1 MAKSNIGELIF
12 FWIMFAV
19 VGYLSYSVMSPYVTS
34 LFLAIVFA
42 ILFAPIHR
50 YFLKLTKGSVNVASL
65 LTVIVALVMI
75 LIPIIFLGVLMF
87 QEVFTVYGALTSEGN
102 TTVASID
109 RVTSMFESHVRTLIP
124 SFQMHANVS
133 SYLEELLRWFATNLN
148 TFFSGIL
155 SFLLQC
161 FIIVVAMF
169 FLYRDGKRLRDF
181 AIKWSPLADNYDVT
195 IIGRL
200 ETAVSSVVKGALVTA
215 IVQGALVGVGF
226 AIFGVANPVLW
237 GVVSTIVALI
247 PVLGT
252 AIVLLPAAFFFILTH
267 HLVAGIGLIIWWVLS
282 VGIIEHAMRPLL
294 IRRDVDIHPFVI
306 LLSVLG
312 GLVYFGPIGF
322 LSGPLV
328 LAFFFALLEI
338 YPAIIKG
345 KPIRTDAPLV
355 D

>member
-1 MAKSNIGELIF
+1 MAKSRIGELIF

-19 VGYLSYSVMSPYVTS
+19 VGYFAFSVMSPYVTS

-42 ILFAPIHR
+42 ILFAPVHR
-50 YFLKLTKGSVNVASL
+50 YFLKLTKGCVNLSAL
-65 LTVIVALVMI
+65 FTVCIALIVV

-87 QEVFTVYGALTSEGN
+87 QEIFTVYGALTSNGN
-102 TTVASID
+102 TTVTSID
-109 RVTSMFESHVRTLIP
+109 YVTKIFESHVRQFIP
-124 SFQMHANVS
+124 SFEMHANVS
-133 SYLEELLRWFATNLN
+133 SYLETLLRWAATNLN
-148 TFFSGIL
+148 IFFSGIL

-169 FLYRDGKRLRDF
+169 FLYRDGGKLHDF
-181 AIKWSPLADNYDVT
+181 AIKWSPLADNYDET
-195 IIGRL
+195 IIGKL

-215 IVQGALVGVGF
+215 IFQGALVGIGF

-237 GVVSTIVALI
+237 SVVSTIVALI

-252 AIVLLPAAFFFILTH
+252 AIVLLPAAFFFILAH
-267 HLVAGIGLIIWWVLS
+267 QLVPGIGLLIWWVVS
-282 VGIIEHAMRPLL
+282 VGIVEHAMRPLL

-322 LSGPLV
+322 LSGPIV

-338 YPAIIKG
+338 YPDIVKGRAIKDNG
-345 KPIRTDAPLV
+345 TLV